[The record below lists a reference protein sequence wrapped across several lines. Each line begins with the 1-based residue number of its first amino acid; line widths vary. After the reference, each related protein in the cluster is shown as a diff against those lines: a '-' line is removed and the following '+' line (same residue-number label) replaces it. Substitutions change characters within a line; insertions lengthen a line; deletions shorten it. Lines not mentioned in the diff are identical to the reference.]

1 MITNINLIYQLT
13 ENNMKLG
20 IYIGSFNPPHIGH
33 IDITNYLLH
42 NKIVDKILIV
52 PTLNY
57 WNKNNLID
65 IKHRINML
73 KLIENDKIKIDTKN
87 NKYIYTYELMRK
99 LKEEYKKYELYLII
113 GADNIIEFN
122 KWKNYEELLNYKIII
137 MNRDNID
144 IYKYIKKYNTN
155 NFIVIND
162 YKSIKISSTEI
173 RNNLNKEFLDKKILK
188 YIKKN
193 KLYGGNYE

>member
-99 LKEEYKKYELYLII
+99 LKEEYKKNELYLII
-113 GADNIIEFN
+113 GTDNIKKFN
-122 KWKNYEELLNYKIII
+122 KRKN
-137 MNRDNID
+137 
-144 IYKYIKKYNTN
+144 
-155 NFIVIND
+155 
-162 YKSIKISSTEI
+162 
-173 RNNLNKEFLDKKILK
+173 
-188 YIKKN
+188 
-193 KLYGGNYE
+193 

>member
-113 GADNIIEFN
+113 GADNIIEFD

-173 RNNLNKEFLDKKILK
+173 RNNLNEEFLDKKILK
-188 YIKKN
+188 YIKRN

>member
-87 NKYIYTYELMRK
+87 NKYIYTFELMRK

-113 GADNIIEFN
+113 GADNIIEFD

-173 RNNLNKEFLDKKILK
+173 RNNLNEEFLDKKILK

>member
-173 RNNLNKEFLDKKILK
+173 RNNLNEEFLDKKILK